1 MTMNRRKAL
10 RLVAGTSMGA
20 LACAQTPPAFAQ
32 AAPLYKDARAP
43 IPARVADLMA
53 RMTLSEKIQQIRTAW
68 QGKGEMIDGLAFDPA
83 KANAAFPDNIGH
95 ITRPSD
101 KRGVE
106 GVIGA
111 AGGTAA
117 RWRTPAQTVEFINA
131 LQRWASEDTRL
142 GIPVLLHEESLHG
155 YMATEATMFPQ
166 AIALAGTFDTD
177 LMRRVQS
184 VTAREV
190 RARGV
195 PLVLSP
201 VVDIV
206 RDPRWGRIEET
217 WGEDPFLVSE
227 MGVAAVEGLQGPGKF
242 EKLREGKVFA
252 TLKHM
257 TGHGQ
262 PEAGNNVAPA
272 EISER
277 ELRDNFFPPFR
288 EIVRRTS
295 VGAVMPSYNE
305 IDGVP
310 SHGNT
315 WLLGTVL
322 RGEWGFD
329 GVVVSDYGGV
339 HELDTLHHVAADL
352 EEAARQSLIAGVDS
366 ELPEGMAF
374 ATLKDA
380 IEAGRVPV
388 SLIDRACARMLA
400 FKMRAGLF
408 ENPYGDYALAQAIT
422 GNEEARAL
430 ALEAARKSMCL
441 LKNEGDL
448 LPLDRATMGRVA
460 VIGPNH
466 AIARLGGYSS
476 VPKQAISLIEGL
488 RTVAPEA
495 DFVTAQGVFI
505 TNSEDRSQSD
515 VSLADRDE
523 NLRLIAEAVEVASTA
538 DVIVLAIGDTEQT
551 SREGFAVNHLGDRTE
566 VDIVGEQNEL
576 IDALAVLGKPM
587 VVCAINGR
595 PPSWP
600 NVVEKAGAMLE
611 CWYPGQE
618 GGIAIAEALLGDI
631 NPGGKLPVTV
641 VRNAG
646 QIPSFYNHK
655 PSARRGYLFDDESP
669 LFPFGHGLS
678 YTSFSIS
685 APRTAKRQ
693 YRSTETIEVVVD
705 VTNTGSRAGSEVVQ
719 LYITR
724 TEVSVTRPVLELK
737 AFERVELAP
746 GETRSL
752 RFVLEPRQ
760 FAFWN
765 REMKEVNEPGPVT
778 LSSGPS
784 SKVLKPSKWR
794 LSDHDPRSHP
804 QPALCACRNGRA
816 PRDRLYQRWQ
826 GRHGQFGLGAPF
838 P

>member
-1 MTMNRRKAL
+1 MDRRHAL
-10 RLVAGTSMGA
+10 KLFAGGSIGA
-20 LACAQTPPAFAQ
+20 LAIAQAPSAFAQ
-32 AAPLYKDARAP
+32 AGPLYKDPRAP

-53 RMTLSEKIQQIRTAW
+53 RMTLDEKIQQIRTAW
-68 QGKGEMIDGLAFDPA
+68 QGKGEMIDGLVFDPE
-83 KANAAFPDNIGH
+83 KASAAFPDNIGH
-95 ITRPSD
+95 VTRPSD
-101 KRGVE
+101 KRGAP
-106 GVIGA
+106 GVTGA

-117 RWRTPAQTVEFINA
+117 RWRTPRQTVEFINA
-131 LQRWASEDTRL
+131 LQRWATQDTRL

-155 YMATEATMFPQ
+155 YMATDGTMFPQ
-166 AIALAGTFDTD
+166 AIALAGTFDTE

-184 VTAREV
+184 VIAREV

-217 WGEDPFLVSE
+217 WGEDPHLVAE
-227 MGVAAVEGLQGPGKF
+227 MGVAAVEGLQGPGRF
-242 EKLREGKVFA
+242 EKLADGKVFA

-262 PEAGNNVAPA
+262 PEGGNNVSPA

-305 IDGVP
+305 IDGIP
-310 SHGNT
+310 SHANA

-322 RGEWGFD
+322 RGEWDFD
-329 GVVVSDYGGV
+329 GLIVSDYGGV
-339 HELDTLHHVAADL
+339 DELATLHHVAADL
-352 EEAARQSLIAGVDS
+352 EEAAHQALIAGVDS
-366 ELPEGMAF
+366 ELPEGIAF

-380 IEAGRVPV
+380 VEAGRVPV
-388 SLIDRACARMLA
+388 ELVNRACARMLA

-408 ENPYGDYALAQAIT
+408 ENPYGDAALAASIT

-430 ALEAARKSMCL
+430 ALEAARKSLCL
-441 LKNEGDL
+441 LKNEGGT
-448 LPLDRATMGRVA
+448 LPLDPARMGRVA

-488 RTVAPEA
+488 RLIAPEA

-505 TNSEDRSQSD
+505 TTSEDRSQD
-515 VSLADRDE
+515 EVTLADRQE
-523 NLRLIAEAVEVASTA
+523 NLRLIAEAVEVAKSA
-538 DVIVLAIGDTEQT
+538 DVVVLAIGDTEQT
-551 SREGFAVNHLGDRTE
+551 SREGFARNHLGDRTE
-566 VDIVGEQNEL
+566 IDIVGEQN
-576 IDALAVLGKPM
+576 ALVEAMAALGKPL

-600 NVVEKAGAMLE
+600 DVVAKADAMLE

-618 GGIAIAEALLGDI
+618 GGIAVAEALLGRI
-631 NPGGKLPVTV
+631 NPGAKMPVTV
-641 VRNAG
+641 ARNAG
-646 QIPSFYNHK
+646 QIPFFYNHK

-678 YTSFSIS
+678 YTQFEIS
-685 APRTAKRQ
+685 APRPGKTR
-693 YRSTETIEVVVD
+693 YRADEAIEIAVD
-705 VTNTGSRAGSEVVQ
+705 VTNTGTREGDEVVQ

-724 TEVSVTRPVLELK
+724 EEVSVTRPVLELK
-737 AFERVELAP
+737 AFERVTLSP
-746 GETRSL
+746 GETRTL
-752 RFVLEPRQ
+752 RFAIEPRQ
-760 FAFWN
+760 LAFWN
-765 REMKEVNEPGPVT
+765 RDMKEVNEPGPVT

-784 SKVLKPSKWR
+784 SASLKSVKVEIV
-794 LSDHDPRSHP
+794 
-804 QPALCACRNGRA
+804 
-816 PRDRLYQRWQ
+816 
-826 GRHGQFGLGAPF
+826 
-838 P
+838 

>member
-1 MTMNRRKAL
+1 MDRRHAL
-10 RLVAGTSMGA
+10 KLFAGGSIGA
-20 LACAQTPPAFAQ
+20 LALAQAPAAFAQ
-32 AAPLYKDARAP
+32 AGPLYKDPRAP

-53 RMTLSEKIQQIRTAW
+53 RMTLDEKIQQIRTAW
-68 QGKGEMIDGLAFDPA
+68 QGKGEMIDGLVFDPR
-83 KANAAFPDNIGH
+83 KASAAFPDNIGH
-95 ITRPSD
+95 VTRPSD
-101 KRGVE
+101 KRGAP
-106 GVIGA
+106 GVTGA

-117 RWRTPAQTVEFINA
+117 RWRTPQQTVEFINA
-131 LQRWASEDTRL
+131 LQRWATQDTRL

-155 YMATEATMFPQ
+155 YMATEGTMFPQ
-166 AIALAGTFDTD
+166 AIALAGTFDVD
-177 LMRRVQS
+177 LMRRVQA
-184 VTAREV
+184 VIAREV

-217 WGEDPFLVSE
+217 WGEDPHLVAE

-242 EKLREGKVFA
+242 EKLADGKVFA

-305 IDGVP
+305 IDGIP
-310 SHGNT
+310 SHANA
-315 WLLGTVL
+315 WLLSTVL
-322 RGEWGFD
+322 RGEWDFD
-329 GVVVSDYGGV
+329 GLIVSDYGGV
-339 HELDTLHHVAADL
+339 DELATLHHVAADL
-352 EEAARQSLIAGVDS
+352 EEAAHQALIAGVDS
-366 ELPEGMAF
+366 ELPEGVAF
-374 ATLKDA
+374 ASLKDA
-380 IEAGRVPV
+380 VEAGRVPV
-388 SLIDRACARMLA
+388 ELVNRACARMLA

-408 ENPYGDYALAQAIT
+408 EKPYGDAALAASIT

-430 ALEAARKSMCL
+430 ALEAARKSLCL
-441 LKNEGDL
+441 LKNEGGI
-448 LPLDRATMGRVA
+448 LPLDPTRMGRVA

-488 RTVAPEA
+488 RLIAPDA

-505 TNSEDRSQSD
+505 TTSEDRSQD
-515 VSLADRDE
+515 EVTLADRQE
-523 NLRLIAEAVEVASTA
+523 NLRLIAEAVEVAKSA

-551 SREGFAVNHLGDRTE
+551 SREGFARNHLGDRTE
-566 VDIVGEQNEL
+566 IDIVGEQN
-576 IDALAVLGKPM
+576 ALVEAMAALGKPL

-600 NVVEKAGAMLE
+600 DVGARADAMLE

-618 GGIAIAEALLGDI
+618 GGIAVAEALLGRI
-631 NPGGKLPVTV
+631 NPGAKMPVTV
-641 VRNAG
+641 ARNAG
-646 QIPSFYNHK
+646 QIPFFYNHK

-678 YTSFSIS
+678 YTDFAIS
-685 APRTAKRQ
+685 APRPDKTRYGTDEA
-693 YRSTETIEVVVD
+693 IEIAVD
-705 VTNTGSRAGSEVVQ
+705 VTNTGTRVGDEVVQ

-724 TEVSVTRPVLELK
+724 EEVSVTRPVLELK
-737 AFERVELAP
+737 GFQRVALAP
-746 GETRSL
+746 GETRTL
-752 RFVLEPRQ
+752 RFVIEPRQ
-760 FAFWN
+760 LAFWN
-765 REMKEVNEPGPVT
+765 RDMEEVNEPGPVT

-784 SKVLKPSKWR
+784 SATLKSVKVEIV
-794 LSDHDPRSHP
+794 
-804 QPALCACRNGRA
+804 
-816 PRDRLYQRWQ
+816 
-826 GRHGQFGLGAPF
+826 
-838 P
+838 